1 MTPLNA
7 IVTKDLSVIIVR
19 KVGCQLYSG
28 RFFSFQ
34 LFHDG
39 HVYAIATNV
48 DIAPESVEQLLLY
61 DLFTADLFP
70 VVLPK
75 NNTFFSEGRP
85 EISLLFAG

>member
-7 IVTKDLSVIIVR
+7 IVTNDLSVNIVR
-19 KVGCQLYSG
+19 KVDCQLYSG
-28 RFFSFQ
+28 IFFSFQ

-75 NNTFFSEGRP
+75 NNTYFRRDGRK
-85 EISLLFAG
+85 